1 MTNKEKATLFK
12 NRHLSIII
20 EWGGVENM
28 FTNCSDISEE
38 GIVEFLEIMDLD
50 NEKEVNNK
58 FGDEVEKKVIE
69 LNKQGLTVAQIS
81 KEFNGHPAI
90 PKIKRILAKQA
101 KE

>member
-1 MTNKEKATLFK
+1 M
-12 NRHLSIII
+12 
-20 EWGGVENM
+20 
-28 FTNCSDISEE
+28 EE
-38 GIVEFLEIMDLD
+38 TK
-50 NEKEVNNK
+50 KEVNNK